1 MTFNLNDKYTSS
13 DGKFVLSGIQAIVKL
28 SLLQKEIDERA
39 GLKTAGYVTGY
50 RGSPLG
56 GLDKEFMAQM
66 TLLTS
71 SQIKFRAAVNEDLAV
86 AAVQGTQ
93 QLGVISPS
101 KVDGVFGFWYGKNIY
116 FNGFIWTS

>member
-28 SLLQKEIDERA
+28 ALLQKEIDEGI

-56 GLDKEFMAQM
+56 GLDKEFMAQQ
-66 TLLTS
+66 TLLAS
-71 SQIKFRAAVNEDLAV
+71 SQI
-86 AAVQGTQ
+86 
-93 QLGVISPS
+93 
-101 KVDGVFGFWYGKNIY
+101 
-116 FNGFIWTS
+116 